1 MIKEK
6 TIDFYS
12 LFCLTKIL
20 SKTLMLFVLP
30 SQYHQEQQNSLYLHL
45 KTLLEIIVSISTI
58 VFIIFNLVKD
68 ATSNL
73 MIVMLKFIIATMVHQ
88 VVLYQLLDS
97 LLIQL
102 QKHPVSKMQEL
113 NLQLV
118 GLIGSFNANFMDQ
131 IKIFSQESMF

>member
-1 MIKEK
+1 MKKEK

-12 LFCLTKIL
+12 LFFLTKIL
-20 SKTLMLFVLP
+20 SKMFMPHVLL
-30 SQYHQEQQNSLYLHL
+30 SQQHRELQNSLQLYS
-45 KTLLEIIVSISTI
+45 KTPLEIIVSISTI
-58 VFIIFNLVKD
+58 VFIIFNLAKD